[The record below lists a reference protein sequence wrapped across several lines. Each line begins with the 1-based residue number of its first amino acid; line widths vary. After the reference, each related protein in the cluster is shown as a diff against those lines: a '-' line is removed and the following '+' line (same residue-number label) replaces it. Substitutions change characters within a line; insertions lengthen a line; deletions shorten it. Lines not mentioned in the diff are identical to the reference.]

1 MGPVTAFLLDRV
13 AWLVPLLLSL
23 SVHEWAHAAAASALG
38 DDTAERQGRLTM
50 DPLAHVDP
58 VGTLLL
64 PLMGVPFGWA
74 KPVPVEPNN
83 FSGRV
88 SLRMGMLWTALAGPL
103 SNLVLGLICGLGY
116 GLLARDGHVGA
127 TAEFLYTMAL
137 LNFMLALFNLLP
149 VPPLDG
155 SRIVDGL
162 CPDRLRPAWE
172 RLQQLGPLLLVA
184 VIAVPF
190 LVGFSVFDGALE
202 HAQRLLYWLA
212 GGS

>member
-23 SVHEWAHAAAASALG
+23 SVHEWAHAAAASRLG
-38 DDTAERQGRLTM
+38 DDTAARQGRLTL

-58 VGTLLL
+58 VGTFLL

-74 KPVPVEPNN
+74 KPVPVEPSN
-83 FSGRV
+83 FDRSV

-103 SNLVLGLICGLGY
+103 SNLVLGLLCGVGY
-116 GLLARDGHVGA
+116 AIFAGDGHLGA
-127 TAEFLYTMAL
+127 GAEFLYTMAL
-137 LNFMLALFNLLP
+137 LNLLLALFNLLP

-162 CPDRLRPAWE
+162 CPRSLRPLWE
-172 RLQQLGPLLLVA
+172 RVQLAGPILLAVVIVLPLLA
-184 VIAVPF
+184 
-190 LVGFSVFDGALE
+190 GFSIFDGALE
-202 HAQRLLYWLA
+202 QAQRLLYWMA
-212 GGS
+212 GGR